1 MNGGEITR
9 REDTQLAAI
18 SPEQAVAMVRR
29 MEQLMQGMAGTISA
43 MHEEMAQ
50 MKKQIQMLTPVTV
63 SQEKALNAQI
73 RQRSEELRKI
83 YRLEANARTPIA
95 NAIRKEIKL
104 VGGVSAIRELP
115 RVEYNVYLERIAL
128 WDDYR
133 AMKEI
138 RTRLK

>member
-1 MNGGEITR
+1 MSGGELTR

-50 MKKQIQMLTPVTV
+50 MKKQIQMLTPVTA

-83 YRLEANARTPIA
+83 YRLEANARAPIA

-104 VGGVSAIRELP
+104 AGGVSAIRELP